1 MAKPAGSY
9 QQTGGSAASGK
20 SLDRPNRMMAVESE
34 GIDRLKR
41 RLRDHHGGIHAT
53 PRESETL
60 ALLIIGLSDKQ
71 VATSLRISP
80 RTVQMHVRNFC
91 HRNRIHNRVEAA
103 ALWTIAHAA
112 VASPGVSQ

>member
-1 MAKPAGSY
+1 MRV
-9 QQTGGSAASGK
+9 
-20 SLDRPNRMMAVESE
+20 LESE
-34 GIDRLKR
+34 GIDRLKHM
-41 RLRDHHGGIHAT
+41 LDNYHGGMHAT
-53 PRESETL
+53 PRENETL

-91 HRNRIHNRVEAA
+91 HRNRIRNRVEAA

-112 VASPGVSQ
+112 TDSPTGVSVSKPIG

>member
-1 MAKPAGSY
+1 MAEAAGSY
-9 QQTGGSAASGK
+9 QQTVGGAASGK
-20 SLDRPNRMMAVESE
+20 SLDRPNRIADVESE

-60 ALLIIGLSDKQ
+60 ALLMIGLSDKQ

>member
-1 MAKPAGSY
+1 MARAAGSY
-9 QQTGGSAASGK
+9 QLTVGGAVAGK
-20 SLDRPNRMMAVESE
+20 SLDYPNRMTALESE

-41 RLRDHHGGIHAT
+41 RLRDHHAGMHAT

-91 HRNRIHNRVEAA
+91 HRNRIRNRVEAA

-112 VASPGVSQ
+112 VASPHVSQ